1 MYDGLP
7 SPSPPLCMEACQ
19 ALTLGRPYFSAG
31 LGSPAYLWPHLVF
44 SSSARRSGWFRCG
57 IPRSCAW
64 WKTPS
69 AAGKQEDLPS
79 FKKLA
84 GLVFVAGKA
93 IKNSPSPDNQA
104 RGCTIEAALYHLI
117 NRTSKVPSLKI
128 TVSGKSC
135 PKSCD
140 NNLKATEKVP
150 LAVLATVSTVTS
162 TKLAGLS

>member
-1 MYDGLP
+1 MA
-7 SPSPPLCMEACQ
+7 SRVV
-19 ALTLGRPYFSAG
+19 ALGG
-31 LGSPAYLWPHLVF
+31 KHQ
-44 SSSARRSGWFRCG
+44 ARRESK
-57 IPRSCAW
+57 
-64 WKTPS
+64 KTC
-69 AAGKQEDLPS
+69 QVFETWQVS
-79 FKKLA
+79 F
-84 GLVFVAGKA
+84 FVAGKA